1 MPDVYLFLEKRRE
14 EKRREE
20 KRREETPA
28 LKLPCA
34 GVFFRYLL
42 SE

>member
-20 KRREETPA
+20 KRRE
-28 LKLPCA
+28 A
-34 GVFFRYLL
+34 GAQASMRRRIF
-42 SE
+42 